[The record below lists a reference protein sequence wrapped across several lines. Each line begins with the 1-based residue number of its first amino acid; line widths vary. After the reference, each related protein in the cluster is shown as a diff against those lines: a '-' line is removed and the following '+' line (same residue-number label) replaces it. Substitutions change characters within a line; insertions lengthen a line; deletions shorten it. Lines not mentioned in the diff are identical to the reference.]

1 MNDRPSVELFSIGT
15 EIVWGLTQD
24 TNTYW
29 LSQQV
34 VRLGGDVQRITKVK
48 DDLRVIVSALRE
60 SVTRG
65 TEVVIT
71 TGGLGPTDDDL
82 TTKALGELTGA
93 PLVLSETVLHDYMK
107 RRNLLMREEVPLPLR
122 RMATVPAGADL
133 KLNPVG
139 WAPSLRVHV
148 GGTVL
153 FALPGPPR
161 EMEPLFVLHVVPY
174 LSERCRRKAVSRRVL
189 VSIPRESL
197 LAPHLNSLMEQFS
210 GCYLKARLGATPKE
224 GWLPVDIVAVG
235 DDEKNAQ
242 HLLEQL
248 LAEFERRLHADGER
262 LAPYPH
268 DSTEPFVRPSDAPTY
283 E

>member
-15 EIVWGLTQD
+15 EIVWGLTRD

-34 VRLGGDVQRITKVK
+34 LRLGGDVQRITKIK
-48 DDLRVIVSALRE
+48 DDLGVMVSALRE
-60 SVTRG
+60 SITRDAD
-65 TEVVIT
+65 VVIT
-71 TGGLGPTDDDL
+71 TGGLGPTEDDL
-82 TTKALGELTGA
+82 TTKALGELTGS
-93 PLVLSETVLHDYMK
+93 PLVLSETVLHDYMR
-107 RRNLLMREEVPLPLR
+107 RRNLSTREEIPSPLL
-122 RMATVPAGADL
+122 RMAMIPAGADL
-133 KLNPVG
+133 RLNPVG
-139 WAPSLRVHV
+139 WAPSLRIRVEK
-148 GGTVL
+148 TTF

-197 LAPHLNSLMEQFS
+197 LAPYLNSLMEQFS
-210 GCYLKARLGATPKE
+210 GCYLKARLGATPQE

-235 DDEKNAQ
+235 EDEKNAQ
-242 HLLEQL
+242 HLLETL
-248 LAEFERRLHADGER
+248 TSEFERRLHADGER
-262 LAPYPH
+262 LVLYSH
-268 DSTEPFVRPSDAPTY
+268 DSTEPLLRPSDAPTY